1 MNKAILVLFLIAIA
15 LTVRAA
21 LLVSHDHDYN
31 NPKRPYVAG
40 CP

>member
-1 MNKAILVLFLIAIA
+1 MNKVILILFLIVIA

-21 LLVSHDHDYN
+21 LLVSHDDYN

>member
-1 MNKAILVLFLIAIA
+1 MNKVILILFLIAIA

-21 LLVSHDHDYN
+21 FHLPHDDYN